1 MLYLPR
7 LFFKRVNKSNFH
19 LLYSRDFDPSLTN
32 LSLYD
37 VLDILQKLIAYKTG
51 KFFLDRLKFINVFF

>member
-37 VLDILQKLIAYKTG
+37 VLDMLQRLHINRVKLLCTNSILLML
-51 KFFLDRLKFINVFF
+51 F